1 MITQTFPRLSFRP
14 LAALVVGG
22 LLIAAPLIVTAVIP
36 LPTLSVPIKDVIKGD
51 TENISFTGKASIT
64 GKVIDDP
71 DFRGPP
77 VLQLLID
84 FSGVTGVGVSSGKQ
98 YVTTAQAVLHRP
110 LITFDPIQATF
121 PYYAS
126 GNFASA
132 RTALASFAVSYGP
145 PTGLKITSKVTT
157 PSF

>member
-14 LAALVVGG
+14 LAVLVVGG
-22 LLIAAPLIVTAVIP
+22 LLIAAPLVVTAVIP
-36 LPTLSVPIKDVIKGD
+36 LPTLSVQIKDVIKGD
-51 TENISFTGKASIT
+51 TENISFTGKAAIT

-71 DFRGPP
+71 HFRGPP

-84 FSGVTGVGVSSGKQ
+84 FSGVTGTGVSSGKQ

-126 GNFASA
+126 GDFASA
-132 RTALASFAVSYGP
+132 RSALASFAVSYGP
-145 PTGLKITSKVTT
+145 PTGLKITSKVTA